1 MFDLLCINGR
11 KLRARKGSRIADQLV
26 QNAPEYCDVKIIC
39 EGKEVSME
47 QINGVP
53 SPPPRSSIDDSPK
66 PKQNAVQE
74 QYKDSFSCACF
85 KPKFI

>member
-1 MFDLLCINGR
+1 MYHGR
-11 KLRARKGSRIADQLV
+11 KLRTRRGSGIADQLV

-47 QINGVP
+47 QMNGVP
-53 SPPPRSSIDDSPK
+53 SPRSSSDDSPK
-66 PKQNAVQE
+66 PKQNGVEE

-85 KPKFI
+85 KPKFL